1 MINHQ
6 DQITILTPTM
16 NRSEF
21 VLRSL
26 QYYAKVGFTGT
37 FMIGDSSNKLERT
50 KIESYIAEYKSK
62 LRIIYLYFPTDR
74 YKNDAICMRE
84 MIEKADT
91 PYLVYA
97 GDDDILI
104 PNTLAKCA
112 KFLEENANY
121 SAAHGVFVAFSLIQ
135 EGAFGDFNETYYVPN
150 HVITSDSARV
160 RWQGYIRHALSTQYY
175 VHRKETWQLMYR
187 DLPNVPLRYL
197 GPEVLPCSMSVI
209 AGKIAEINE
218 LSVLFQINR
227 NRPFGWTTHSIYSLW
242 LEDGWTP
249 ALRGLRNAICKEF
262 VERDQI
268 SIDKARTFFDREM
281 WRHLI
286 IMLQAHYDIRE
297 YEPINIFNKLKRQFK
312 GVVRLWNVGRQLRS
326 KQYRNCAI
334 NHLKNGQHP
343 FNKDFMPVYSIVA
356 KASFNQ

>member
-1 MINHQ
+1 MIDYQ
-6 DQITILTPTM
+6 AQITILTPTM

-26 QYYAKVGFTGT
+26 QYYAKLGFTGT
-37 FMIGDSSNKLERT
+37 FMIGDSSNELERS
-50 KIESYIAEYKSK
+50 KIERYINEYKHQ
-62 LRIIYLYFPTDR
+62 LRVIYLYFPTDR
-74 YKNDAICMRE
+74 YKNDAMCMRE
-84 MIEKADT
+84 MIGRADT

-97 GDDDILI
+97 GDDDLLI
-104 PNTLAKCA
+104 PKTLAKCA
-112 KFLEENANY
+112 QFLEQNADY
-121 SAAHGVFVAFSLIQ
+121 SAAHGIFVSFVLLQ
-135 EGAFGDFNETYYVPN
+135 DGAFGDFSETRYAPN
-150 HVITSDSARV
+150 HIITADSARI
-160 RWQGYIRHALSTQYY
+160 RWQGYTRHALSTQYY

-187 DLPNVPLRYL
+187 DLPDVPLRYL
-197 GPEVLPCSMSVI
+197 GPEFLPCSMSAI
-209 AGKIAEINE
+209 AGKIAEIDE

-262 VERDQI
+262 VERDRITLEEAQ
-268 SIDKARTFFDREM
+268 SFFDREM

-297 YEPINIFNKLKRQFK
+297 YEPINIFNSLKRRFK

-326 KQYRNCAI
+326 KQYRNCALSY
-334 NHLKNGQHP
+334 LKNSQHP
-343 FNKDFMPVYSIVA
+343 FHQDFMAAYSIVA
-356 KASFNQ
+356 KS